1 MIKNCVKIMVT
12 GMLILILMVG
22 CGRNGNVINE
32 HASDS
37 EFATGEQE
45 IQKDTKSEQLEENKN
60 SQSQPLD
67 TASEEDMEKELAAYR
82 AERENGESS
91 LGDFTLAKLPS
102 EDNYKYGVGDLGNT
116 SEFDSRELNEAYKT
130 ANDYINGTLKLESQ
144 AWECIDP
151 RMLAIYEDEDK
162 GVANGYDADN
172 IFLCEYKDNGKWQ
185 YLILVR
191 EKKGYDWNVLYHGS
205 SYKTGESDGG
215 DK

>member
-22 CGRNGNVINE
+22 CGRNGNAINE

-45 IQKDTKSEQLEENKN
+45 

-116 SEFDSRELNEAYKT
+116 PEFDSRELNEAYKT
-130 ANDYINGTLKLESQ
+130 ANDYINGTLELESQ

-185 YLILVR
+185 YMILVR